1 MPCSSE
7 REALFTSSPMG
18 KFMMGAVSTPLPWE
32 GMGEGSVGSL
42 GSLGP
47 ITSTTTGSGL
57 YTSTCSSDMA
67 SATMGMVSRYMRLA
81 R

>member
-32 GMGEGSVGSL
+32 GMGEGPLGKGQL
-42 GSLGP
+42 GSEVW
-47 ITSTTTGSGL
+47 
-57 YTSTCSSDMA
+57 YN
-67 SATMGMVSRYMRLA
+67 Y
-81 R
+81 